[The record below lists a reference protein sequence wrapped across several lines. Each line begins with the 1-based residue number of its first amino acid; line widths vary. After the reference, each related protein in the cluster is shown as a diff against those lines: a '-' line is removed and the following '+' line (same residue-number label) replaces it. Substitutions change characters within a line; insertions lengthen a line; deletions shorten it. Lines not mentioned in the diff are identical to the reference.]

1 LTGNQIK
8 SSQAAGC
15 LYQMRYED
23 ENVEFKA
30 AYSDSILKEV
40 IGFANAGGGIIY
52 VGYNHEGQPVGL
64 DDLDQCLLEITNSI
78 RDNILPDATMH
89 VKYEVD
95 EATGTIKMIITEG
108 LHKPYY
114 FKSKGMKPEGVYIRQ
129 GASSAPTSMEQI
141 RQLIKAADQDIYEEY
156 RSLNQNLEFSAAEK
170 EFQTRKVDFS
180 KEKFVGLGIVNA
192 SDGLYTNLAMLLSD
206 NCEFS
211 IKAAVFDG
219 MTKQIFKDR
228 KEFFGSVFKQLRDT
242 YEYLELC
249 NRVRATFSGL
259 DRIDEKDYPEDAFR
273 EALLNAI
280 VHRDYTYSGS
290 IIINV
295 YDDRM
300 EFVSIGGL
308 VKGLTEKDIRA
319 GISQTRNQNLAKVFY
334 RLRLIEAYGT
344 GIQRIF
350 SSYPEETPPQ
360 IGTTENTFTMVL
372 PNRNHLRPYGELK
385 SDQPA
390 VKEDGLSYQF
400 EAVIEYLKGHGA
412 LAEADLQD
420 LLGVKRTRAY
430 LIAKQMQTAGLIDSR
445 GRGAKKRYYLK

>member
-1 LTGNQIK
+1 
-8 SSQAAGC
+8 
-15 LYQMRYED
+15 MRYED
-23 ENVEFKA
+23 EAVEFKA

-40 IGFANAGGGIIY
+40 IGFANTGGGVVY
-52 VGYNHEGQPVGL
+52 VGYNAQGEAIGL
-64 DDLDQCLLEITNSI
+64 EDLDQCFLKITNSI
-78 RDNILPDATMH
+78 RDSILPDATMH
-89 VKYEVD
+89 IKYEVD
-95 EATGTIKMIITEG
+95 ETAGTIKMIITEG

-129 GASSAPTSMEQI
+129 GASSAQASMERV
-141 RQLIKAADQDIYEEY
+141 RQLIKNSDKDIYEEY
-156 RSLNQNLEFSAAEK
+156 RSLIQSLEFSEAEK
-170 EFQTRKVDFS
+170 EFKVRKVDFS

-211 IKAAVFDG
+211 IKVAVFEG
-219 MTKQIFKDR
+219 TTKQIFKDR
-228 KEFFGSVFKQLRDT
+228 KEFTGSVFKQLRDT

-259 DRIDEKDYPEDAFR
+259 DRIDERDYPEAAIR

-290 IIINV
+290 IMISV

-308 VKGLTEKDIRA
+308 VRGLTEKDIRT
-319 GISQTRNQNLAKVFY
+319 GISQTRNKNLANVFY

-350 SSYPEETPPQ
+350 SSYPEEVPPR
-360 IGTTENTFTMVL
+360 IETTENTFVMSL
-372 PNRNHLRPYGELK
+372 PNLNYKKPSSEHRTESSIVNASGF
-385 SDQPA
+385 
-390 VKEDGLSYQF
+390 SYQF
-400 EAVIEYLKGHGA
+400 KAVTDYLEEHQSIT
-412 LAEADLQD
+412 EDEMQD
-420 LLGVKRTRAY
+420 LLGVKRTRTY
-430 LIAKQMQTAGLIDSR
+430 MIAKKMQEVGLIYSQ
-445 GRGAKKRYYLK
+445 GRGVHKRYFLK